1 MLVGVHQNYISEKN
15 VLDLKTISGFLEDVL
30 KAVYFQKKTLF
41 ITLKLC
47 MKIVVKVAR
56 SEFQNTCEFVKLI
69 DRTAKQISK
78 CFVRLQENYY

>member
-15 VLDLKTISGFLEDVL
+15 VFDLKTTSGFLEDVL
-30 KAVYFQKKTLF
+30 KAVYFQKKKTLF

-56 SEFQNTCEFVKLI
+56 SEFQNTCEFVKL
-69 DRTAKQISK
+69 
-78 CFVRLQENYY
+78 